1 MRCPYCGSLDDKVI
15 ESRTMANGESIRR
28 RREYV
33 SCGYRFTS
41 YERIEEKPFMVVK
54 RDGRRQPFDR
64 TKLEKGIERALE
76 KRPVATN
83 MIENIVNEIEDK
95 AVLSGKANREISTT
109 ELGELVLQ
117 RLYEVD
123 KVAYIRFA
131 SVYKHFENLDE
142 FITEVNSLDKKNKTS
157 KSKTDKNSKQEKND
171 NKISEG
177 L

>member
-28 RREYV
+28 RRECI

-54 RDGRRQPFDR
+54 RDGRREPFDR
-64 TKLEKGIERALE
+64 PKLEKGIDRALE
-76 KRPVATN
+76 KRPFSSS
-83 MIENIVNEIEDK
+83 MIEQIVSDIEDQ
-95 AVLSGKANREISTT
+95 AVIRGKASREISTA

-117 RLYEVD
+117 RLYSVD
-123 KVAYIRFA
+123 KVACVRFA

-142 FITEVNSLDKKNKTS
+142 FITEVKNVEGNKK
-157 KSKTDKNSKQEKND
+157 
-171 NKISEG
+171 
-177 L
+177 